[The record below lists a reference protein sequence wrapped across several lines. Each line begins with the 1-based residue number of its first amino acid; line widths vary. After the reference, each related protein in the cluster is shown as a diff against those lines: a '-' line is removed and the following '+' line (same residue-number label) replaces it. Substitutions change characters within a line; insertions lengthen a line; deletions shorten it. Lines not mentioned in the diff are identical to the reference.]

1 MTLIPGAPAPRLSL
15 PLVDGRTTDD
25 LEFGTGADGRF
36 SLVVFYRGLHCPAC
50 RRQLAELDRRLD
62 DLREAGVGR
71 VVAVSMNDAER
82 AATTVETWRIGALPV
97 AHSLSEADARSWG
110 LFISDAI
117 KESEPA
123 RFNEPGAFLLD
134 ADGTVYWSSVA
145 SMPFSR
151 PAVDDIISGVRWA
164 QDQNYPA
171 RGAA

>member
-1 MTLIPGAPAPRLSL
+1 MSL
-15 PLVDGRTTDD
+15 PLVDDRSTDD
-25 LEFGTGADGRF
+25 LELGTGADGRF
-36 SLVVFYRGLHCPAC
+36 ALVVFYRGAHCPAC

-71 VVAVSMNDAER
+71 VVAISMDDAER
-82 AATTVETWRIGALPV
+82 AATTVESWRIGSLPV
-97 AHSLSEADARSWG
+97 AHSLTETAARSWG
-110 LFISDAI
+110 LFLSDAI
-117 KESEPA
+117 KESQPA

-151 PAVDDIISGVRWA
+151 PAVDDIISGVRFA
-164 QDQNYPA
+164 QEKDYPA